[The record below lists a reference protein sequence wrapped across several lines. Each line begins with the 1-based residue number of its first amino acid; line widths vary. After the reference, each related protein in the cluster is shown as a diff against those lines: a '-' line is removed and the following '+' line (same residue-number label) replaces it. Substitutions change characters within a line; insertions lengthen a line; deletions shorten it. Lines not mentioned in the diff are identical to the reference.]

1 MNLMGR
7 SALIKWNFLACFAYD
22 QNYFHFSF
30 YLFLYCN
37 PNNLR
42 KKCFLGMHKETCL
55 PVHKLCVWQA
65 ILWWH
70 YDLRHFCIEV
80 HSTLLQSVVPLI
92 SSIFFIEL
100 RSNFS
105 MELFCWTCDQ
115 CTGFP
120 FSDEIV
126 LITVFLIITLSHL
139 NFSQFLPI
147 SFSSVNADR
156 QHSYNRW
163 ILGRVK
169 C

>member
-1 MNLMGR
+1 
-7 SALIKWNFLACFAYD
+7 
-22 QNYFHFSF
+22 
-30 YLFLYCN
+30 
-37 PNNLR
+37 
-42 KKCFLGMHKETCL
+42 MHKETCL
-55 PVHKLCVWQA
+55 PVHKLCIWQA

-70 YDLRHFCIEV
+70 YDKRHFCKEI

-139 NFSQFLPI
+139 NFPRFLFQFHPLMQAGI
-147 SFSSVNADR
+147 TIDGFLLGLTASSLTTWGSLTKG
-156 QHSYNRW
+156 Q
-163 ILGRVK
+163 
-169 C
+169 